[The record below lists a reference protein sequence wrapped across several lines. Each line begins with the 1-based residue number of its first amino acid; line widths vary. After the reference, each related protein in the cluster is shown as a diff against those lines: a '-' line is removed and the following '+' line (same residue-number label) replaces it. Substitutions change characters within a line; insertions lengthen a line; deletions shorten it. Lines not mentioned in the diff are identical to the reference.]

1 MAARGDSLDLTAP
14 IGVTSSREDLTAEQR
29 RALALRDIRAVLTL
43 RNAGLV
49 DLVDCFGLSDVAAKI
64 GVGPAG
70 ADPAGSTVRLCA
82 RRGCGNS
89 ISGRARQRF
98 CGRACGNTSP
108 RRKPVA

>member
-14 IGVTSSREDLTAEQR
+14 IGATAGRDDLTASQR
-29 RALALRDIRAVLTL
+29 RVLALRDIRAVLTL

-49 DLVDCFGLSDVAAKI
+49 DLVDCLGLDDVAAKI
-64 GVGPAG
+64 GVGRTSAGPAG
-70 ADPAGSTVRLCA
+70 GTARLCA